1 MGSKQWGNYS
11 ANKVT
16 YPTAFKTFAQIIVS
30 TTSQSNVYGASPHVA
45 QPIYVFLTSA
55 TFSSYY
61 LTQQQ
66 ANQWAGVSSSG
77 RFIAMGC

>member
-1 MGSKQWGNYS
+1 MQWGNYS
-11 ANKVT
+11 ANVVT
-16 YPTAFKTFAQIIVS
+16 YPTAFKTFAQVVLS

-45 QPIYVFLTSA
+45 QPINVSLSFA

-77 RFIAMGC
+77 RFIAMGI